1 MTNRVKR
8 VPVSPSPEKALL
20 SAARYRAKRKGV
32 PFNLT
37 YRDIVIPKRC
47 PILGIALQRGLEGGL
62 DNSPSLDRIVP
73 RRGYVR
79 GNVRVISNRANR
91 IKSDS
96 TPEELARILT
106 YVLANSPQETP

>member
-1 MTNRVKR
+1 
-8 VPVSPSPEKALL
+8 L
-20 SAARYRAKRKGV
+20 
-32 PFNLT
+32 PFNLSF
-37 YRDIVIPKRC
+37 RDIVIPELC

-73 RRGYVR
+73 RKGYVK

-106 YVLANSPQETP
+106 YVLSHSAQETNDNPQA